1 MSRRIALISE
11 HASPVATLG
20 GADGGGQNVYVGELA
35 KALAVLGYDVDV
47 LTRRDN
53 ELVPETAE
61 WMNGVRI
68 IHIDA
73 GPPSHVAKEDL
84 LVCMGEFTQRAAAR
98 AMENRYDLVHANF
111 FMSGLVAAEL
121 KKLLDIPYVV
131 TFHALGR
138 VRRRHQG
145 ASDRFPD
152 ERFCIEERVVAEAD
166 RVIAECPQEEE
177 DLIRFYNADPARVT
191 MVPAGFDPKEF
202 WPIGKALARVALG
215 LPPGDRI
222 LLQLG
227 RMVPRKGV
235 DTVVRAL
242 GRLIRDHGVG
252 ARLLI
257 VGGESESPDPEET
270 PEIGRL
276 QAIAREEGVADR
288 VTFVGR
294 RNRDA
299 LRWFF
304 SAADIFL
311 STPWYEPFGITLI
324 EAMACGTPVIGSNV
338 GGIKFSVRDAE
349 TGYLVPAR
357 DPGALAERIA
367 HLYAHPKLLET
378 FSEQAKARANDLFT
392 WARSA
397 RAIAG
402 VYEDVLAAKHPALRE
417 ETRRGAIVAG
427 SFEELAEL
435 VSGSRRTLVAPTIA
449 VADRISLCFQRG
461 GKLLICG
468 NGGSAADAQH
478 LAAELVGRFESAERR
493 PLPAVALTADSSI
506 VTAWSNDSGY
516 DEVFVRQIE
525 ALGQPHDAVLC
536 ISTSGRSRNLIRAA
550 RAARRMGLERLA
562 LLGGDGGR
570 LRGLSNASVTVPSDD
585 TQRIQEVHGLLLHV
599 LCALVEDRVLSEPVI
614 REGNGHVAAVPT
626 TLTNRRSGR

>member
-1 MSRRIALISE
+1 MTRRIALISE
-11 HASPVATLG
+11 HASPLATLG

-35 KALAVLGYDVDV
+35 KALAALGYDVDV

-53 ELVPETAE
+53 ELVPGIAE

-68 IHIDA
+68 VHIDA
-73 GPPSHVAKEDL
+73 GPPTYVAKEGL
-84 LVCMGEFTQRAAAR
+84 LVHMGEFTKRAAAQ
-98 AMENRYDLVHANF
+98 AMEHRYDLVHANF

-121 KKLLDIPYVV
+121 KKLLGIPFVV

-138 VRRRHQG
+138 IRRRHQG
-145 ASDRFPD
+145 AADRFPD

-177 DLIRFYNADPARVT
+177 DLIRFYRADPARVT

-215 LPPGDRI
+215 LPPDERV

-242 GRLIRDHGVG
+242 GLLSRDHGVR

-257 VGGESESPDPEET
+257 VGGESECPDPNTT

-276 QAIAREEGVADR
+276 QTIAESEGVLDR

-294 RNRDA
+294 RGRDA

-304 SAADIFL
+304 SAADIFV
-311 STPWYEPFGITLI
+311 STPWYEPFGITPV
-324 EAMACGTPVIGSNV
+324 EAMACGTPVVGSNV

-367 HLYAHPKLLET
+367 HLYAHPKLLES
-378 FSEQAKARANDLFT
+378 FSEQARARANDLFT

-397 RAIAG
+397 RSIAG
-402 VYEDVLAAKHPALRE
+402 VYEDILASRHPGLRE
-417 ETRRGAIVAG
+417 ESRRSAIVARN
-427 SFEELAEL
+427 FEDLAEL
-435 VSGSRRTLVAPTIA
+435 VAGCRRILTAPTIA
-449 VADRISLCFQRG
+449 VADRICRCFERG

-478 LAAELVGRFESAERR
+478 LAAELVGRFKSVERA
-493 PLPAVALTADSSI
+493 PLAALALTADSSV
-506 VTAWSNDSGY
+506 VTAWSNDCGY
-516 DEVFVRQIE
+516 DDVFARQIQ
-525 ALGQPHDAVLC
+525 ALGRPHDALLC

-550 RAARRMGLERLA
+550 QAARRMGLERLG
-562 LLGGDGGR
+562 LLGGGGGP
-570 LRGLSNASVTVPSDD
+570 LRGLSDASVIVPSDD
-585 TQRIQEVHGLLLHV
+585 TQRIQEVHGLLLHA
-599 LCALVEDRVLSEPVI
+599 LCELVEDRVLGERVTK
-614 REGNGHVAAVPT
+614 GNGHVPAAST
-626 TLTNRRSGR
+626 TLAHRRDS

>member
-35 KALAVLGYDVDV
+35 KALAALGYDVDV

-53 ELVPETAE
+53 ELVPAIAE

-68 IHIDA
+68 VHIDA
-73 GPPSHVAKEDL
+73 GPPEHVAKEAL
-84 LVCMGEFTQRAAAR
+84 LAHMGEFTKRAAAR
-98 AMENRYDLVHANF
+98 ARENRYDLVHANF

-121 KKLLDIPYVV
+121 KKLLGIPFVV

-145 ASDRFPD
+145 ADDHFPD
-152 ERFCIEERVVAEAD
+152 ERFCIEERVIAEAD

-177 DLIRFYNADPARVT
+177 DLIRFYRADPARVA

-215 LPPGDRI
+215 LPPDERV

-235 DTVVRAL
+235 ETVVRAL
-242 GRLIRDHGVG
+242 GRLSRDHGVC

-257 VGGESESPDPEET
+257 VGGESECPDPHTT

-276 QAIAREEGVADR
+276 RTIAESEGVADR
-288 VTFVGR
+288 VSFVGR
-294 RNRDA
+294 RGRDA

-304 SAADIFL
+304 SAADIFV
-311 STPWYEPFGITLI
+311 STPWYEPFGITPV
-324 EAMACGTPVIGSNV
+324 EAMACGTPVVGSNV
-338 GGIKFSVRDAE
+338 GGIKFSVRDSE

-378 FSEQAKARANDLFT
+378 FSEQARVRANDLFT

-397 RAIAG
+397 RSIAG
-402 VYEDVLAAKHPALRE
+402 MYEDILAAKHPGLRE
-417 ETRRGAIVAG
+417 ESRRTAIVARN
-427 SFEELAEL
+427 FDDLAEL
-435 VSGSRRTLVAPTIA
+435 VAGARPILTAPTIA
-449 VADRISLCFQRG
+449 VADRISRCLERG

-478 LAAELVGRFESAERR
+478 LAAELVGRFKSVDR
-493 PLPAVALTADSSI
+493 PPLAALALTADSSV

-516 DEVFVRQIE
+516 DDVFARQIQ
-525 ALGQPHDAVLC
+525 ALGRPHDALLC

-550 RAARRMGLERLA
+550 QAARRMGLERIG
-562 LLGGDGGR
+562 LLGGDGGP
-570 LRGLSNASVTVPSDD
+570 LRALSDASVIVPSDD
-585 TQRIQEVHGLLLHV
+585 TQRIQEMHGLLLHA
-599 LCALVEDRVLSEPVI
+599 LCELVEDRVPAE
-614 REGNGHVAAVPT
+614 RATQGNGYVPAAST
-626 TLTNRRSGR
+626 ALGHRRSPG

>member
-1 MSRRIALISE
+1 VSRRIALISD

-20 GADGGGQNVYVGELA
+20 GADGGGQNVYVGELG
-35 KALAVLGYDVDV
+35 KALAALGYDVDV

-68 IHIDA
+68 VHITA
-73 GPPSHVAKEDL
+73 GPPRHVPKEEL
-84 LVCMGEFTQRAAAR
+84 LPHMEEFTRHAAERAV
-98 AMENRYDLVHANF
+98 ENNYDLVHANF

-121 KKLLDIPYVV
+121 KRLLDIPFVV

-145 ASDRFPD
+145 AADRFPD
-152 ERFCIEERVVAEAD
+152 ERFCIEERVIAEAD

-215 LPPGDRI
+215 LAPGERV

-227 RMVPRKGV
+227 RIVPRKGV
-235 DTVVRAL
+235 DTVVRAV
-242 GRLIRDHGVG
+242 GRLQRDYGV
-252 ARLLI
+252 ATRLLI
-257 VGGESESPDPEET
+257 VGGESEEPHPETT

-276 QAIAREEGVADR
+276 QRIAEEEGVAGR
-288 VTFVGR
+288 VNFVGR
-294 RNRDA
+294 RGRDA

-304 SAADIFL
+304 SAADIFV
-311 STPWYEPFGITLI
+311 STPWYEPFGITPV

-338 GGIKFSVRDAE
+338 GGIKFTVRDAE

-357 DPGALAERIA
+357 DPDALAERIA
-367 HLYAHPKLLET
+367 HLYAHPKLLEA
-378 FSEQAKARANDLFT
+378 FSEQAEMRANDLFT
-392 WARSA
+392 WGRSA

-402 VYEDVLAAKHPALRE
+402 VYEDILSAKHPALRE
-417 ETRRGAIVAG
+417 EARRQAMVE
-427 SFEELAEL
+427 SNFDDLAEL
-435 VSGSRRTLVAPTIA
+435 VTGSRRVLTAPTIA
-449 VADRISLCFQRG
+449 VADRISACFGRG

-478 LAAELVGRFESAERR
+478 LAAELVGRFRSVERR
-493 PLPAVALTADSSI
+493 PLPAVALTTDSSI

-516 DEVFVRQIE
+516 DDVFVRQIE
-525 ALGQPHDAVLC
+525 ALGRAGDVVLC

-550 RAARRMGLERLA
+550 QAARRMRLERVA
-562 LLGGDGGR
+562 LLGADGGP
-570 LRGLSNASVTVPSDD
+570 LRAMSDASVIVPSDD
-585 TQRIQEVHGLLLHV
+585 TQRIQEVHGLLLHA
-599 LCALVEDRVLSEPVI
+599 LCELVEDRVLPARVATDA
-614 REGNGHVAAVPT
+614 NGRTATAHTALT
-626 TLTNRRSGR
+626 TRRGPG